1 MTPGGYYP
9 RPDGTPMFGSG
20 RADDRRRRVLTEE
33 LISGGTKQ
41 AAAQTGAASADAD
54 AKTSRPRTSPSNRY
68 GAAARMDR
76 QPRLTDLVP
85 KSIAGLAV
93 WFVACAAMIGGLEAL
108 YYFMPQMAAH
118 TTDGR
123 IAAFDLDGEGSLA
136 VWFSSTTLAAAAGVA
151 MIVYLL
157 RKHRADDYHARYR
170 IWIAA
175 AICWFGMS
183 VDESASLHEG
193 FKEMMTGLTGERGFG
208 DGSIW
213 WVGAYGLILGA
224 VGIKLVLE
232 MRECLASTALLLLAG
247 AAYAAAVVT
256 QLNWI
261 LPDSGALGVMLEE
274 GLEMGGNVL
283 LLLSM
288 FVHARHV
295 ILEIEGVVKPRKK
308 KDKDKDKS
316 EKSKAAEGPEPV
328 KTGWFRRAK
337 IDPPHGT
344 PAPAGKTSDLEPVAK
359 SARPSSGFRAT
370 AETVDASGGSSSVK
384 KVTARFDDEEDDDDR
399 RDGRKPNKADRKAMR
414 RAKES
419 QRRGF
424 DDDE

>member
-1 MTPGGYYP
+1 
-9 RPDGTPMFGSG
+9 MFGSG

-33 LISGGTKQ
+33 MISGGAK
-41 AAAQTGAASADAD
+41 ATGTPTATAASDAD
-54 AKTSRPRTSPSNRY
+54 GKSTRPRTPPSNRY
-68 GAAARMDR
+68 GAAARMER

-85 KSIAGLAV
+85 QSLAGLAV
-93 WFVACAAMIGGLEAL
+93 WFVAGVAMIGGLEAL
-108 YYFMPQMAAH
+108 YYFMPQLAAH

-136 VWFSSTTLAAAAGVA
+136 VWFSSTTLAVAAGVA
-151 MIVYLL
+151 IIVYLL

-170 IWIAA
+170 IWLAA
-175 AICWFGMS
+175 AVCWFGMS
-183 VDESASLHEG
+183 IDESASLHEG
-193 FKEMMTGLTGERGFG
+193 FKEMMSGLTGERGFG

-213 WVGAYGLILGA
+213 WVGAYALVLGV
-224 VGIKLVLE
+224 VGIKLVLD
-232 MRECLASTALLLLAG
+232 MRECIASTALLVLAG

-261 LPDSGALGVMLEE
+261 LPDSGARGVMLEE
-274 GLEMGGNVL
+274 GLEMGGNLL

-288 FVHARHV
+288 MTHARHV

-308 KDKDKDKS
+308 KEKDKDKS
-316 EKSKAAEGPEPV
+316 EKSKTAAGPEPV

-337 IDPPHGT
+337 IDPPHGVSS
-344 PAPAGKTSDLEPVAK
+344 PAGKSSDLEPVGK
-359 SARPSSGFRAT
+359 GARVSSSSFRAT
-370 AETVDASGGSSSVK
+370 AETGDASAGLNASNVK
-384 KVTARFDDEEDDDDR
+384 KVTGRFDDDDDDDDR

-419 QRRGF
+419 RLRGY
-424 DDDE
+424 DDE

>member
-1 MTPGGYYP
+1 
-9 RPDGTPMFGSG
+9 MFGTG

-33 LISGGTKQ
+33 LISGGGKSAST
-41 AAAQTGAASADAD
+41 AAADPDGKS
-54 AKTSRPRTSPSNRY
+54 SRPRTPPSNRY

-85 KSIAGLAV
+85 NSIAGLAV

-136 VWFSSTTLAAAAGVA
+136 VWFSSTTLAAAAAVA
-151 MIVYLL
+151 LVVFTL

-213 WVGAYGLILGA
+213 WVGAYALVLGA
-224 VGIKLVLE
+224 VGIKLVLD
-232 MRECLASTALLLLAG
+232 MRECIASTALLVLAG

-261 LPDSGALGVMLEE
+261 LPDSGARGVMLEE

-288 FVHARHV
+288 MAHARHV

-308 KDKDKDKS
+308 KEKDKP
-316 EKSKAAEGPEPV
+316 EKAKAAEGPEPV

-337 IDPPHGT
+337 IDPPHGVA
-344 PAPAGKTSDLEPVAK
+344 APAGRTSDLDPVAK
-359 SARPSSGFRAT
+359 SAKAASSAFRPT
-370 AETVDASGGSSSVK
+370 AETTDASAGYGSSSVK
-384 KVTARFDDEEDDDDR
+384 KVAGRFDDEEDEDDDR
-399 RDGRKPNKADRKAMR
+399 RDNRKLSKADRKALR
-414 RAKES
+414 KAKEG
-419 QRRGF
+419 RLRGY
-424 DDDE
+424 DDE